1 MTYPPKI
8 QKLIEIFSRFPGVG
22 PKTASRF
29 VFYLLKKPEPKID
42 ELLNSI
48 ADLKKAVKICKF
60 CLNPFEPKKEEV
72 LCPIC
77 SDISRDKTLLCL
89 VEKEADLVLL
99 ERTGKYQGLY
109 FILGGLLSPLR
120 KREAEKLVI
129 DNLLQRIKNPAGFG
143 VKAGFK
149 EIIIA
154 ISYTTEG
161 QATSLYLERTLKP
174 FNIKISRLGQGLPL
188 GAEIEYADEETL
200 SYALESRKEV

>member
-1 MTYPPKI
+1 M
-8 QKLIEIFSRFPGVG
+8 
-22 PKTASRF
+22 
-29 VFYLLKKPEPKID
+29 
-42 ELLNSI
+42 
-48 ADLKKAVKICKF
+48 
-60 CLNPFEPKKEEV
+60 
-72 LCPIC
+72 
-77 SDISRDKTLLCL
+77 
-89 VEKEADLVLL
+89 
-99 ERTGKYQGLY
+99 
-109 FILGGLLSPLR
+109 R

-161 QATSLYLERTLKP
+161 QATSLYLERALKP